1 MKGGILNVISQGMFW
16 KILLSPR
23 AMAGAV
29 LAMIMNKKLEILH
42 MVEESR
48 RFDHLQSLLHGGLL
62 CHLR

>member
-1 MKGGILNVISQGMFW
+1 
-16 KILLSPR
+16 
-23 AMAGAV
+23 MAGAV